1 MFSLHVDTAKTWR
14 GGQNQVML
22 TVLGLR
28 ARGHRTAVI
37 AHPEGELR
45 QRLPEGPDFFPIVP
59 RTEID
64 LRAAWQVSQVLRQ
77 LEPSVVHAHDAH
89 AVAVSALGIS
99 IAGSALRTKLIAS
112 RRVDFHI
119 GANIFSRWKYRQ
131 VDRFICVSS
140 CIRSMLIGDGIPAN
154 KTTVVYEGI
163 DLEKVNVTP
172 PIDIRKEF
180 SLPHDALIVGN
191 VAALVPHKGQC
202 YLVDAAARVVRTIP
216 EARFLVIGDGELAET
231 LQQQIEKLN
240 LQRHV
245 LLTGF
250 RSDVLS
256 LHKEFDLFVMSSL
269 TEGLGTSVL
278 DAMARERAVI
288 ATRTGGLSEVVIN
301 GETGTLVPTGNPD
314 ALANAIIHLLK
325 DSARRAQYGRS
336 GLGRVH
342 HIFNAERMVA
352 ETLEVYERLVDT
364 HPARDNAY
372 QAVVD

>member
-59 RTEID
+59 RNEID
-64 LRAAWQVSQVLRQ
+64 LHAAWQVSRVLRQ
-77 LEPSVVHAHDAH
+77 LAPSVIHAHDAH

-99 IAGSALRTKLIAS
+99 LAGSALKTRLVAS

-119 GANIFSRWKYRQ
+119 GANLFSRWKYRQ
-131 VDRFICVSS
+131 VERFICAST
-140 CIRSMLIGDGIPAN
+140 CIQSMLSDDGIPAN
-154 KTTVVYEGI
+154 RTTVVYEGI
-163 DLEKVNVTP
+163 DLERVNAAP
-172 PIDIRKEF
+172 PIDIHKEF
-180 SLPHDALIVGN
+180 SLPHNALVVGN

-202 YLVDAAARVVRTIP
+202 YLIDAAARVVRTIP
-216 EARFLVIGDGELAET
+216 EARFLVVGDGELAET
-231 LQQQIEKLN
+231 LQQQIEDLN
-240 LQRHV
+240 LQKHV

-250 RSDVLS
+250 RADVLS

-278 DAMARERAVI
+278 DAMAHERAVI
-288 ATRTGGLSEVVIN
+288 ATRAGGLSEAVIN
-301 GETGTLVPTGNPD
+301 GETGILVPARNSD
-314 ALANAIIHLLK
+314 ALADAIIHLLK

-336 GLGRVH
+336 GLRRVH

-364 HPARDNAY
+364 HPARDSAY